1 MPSAWQSLLLLLEHL
16 LSSPERQTEARQC
29 TRADV
34 LSPWSTQ
41 LPSAT
46 QPTPPAYSTPAV
58 LQFDE
63 LAKRV
68 PRSLGC
74 HGCHICCIKEGS
86 LIHPSGNE
94 SCHAKSHHSPRTLQV
109 PSGEWHVAWSAVSVL
124 VGTAGSAHS
133 RMGVPEQSA
142 VGYWV
147 P

>member
-16 LSSPERQTEARQC
+16 LSSPERQTETTQRS
-29 TRADV
+29 RADV
-34 LSPWSTQ
+34 PSPWSTQ
-41 LPSAT
+41 LPLAI

-63 LAKRV
+63 SAKRV
-68 PRSLGC
+68 PRSLGSHHC
-74 HGCHICCIKEGS
+74 E
-86 LIHPSGNE
+86 
-94 SCHAKSHHSPRTLQV
+94 KSHHSPRTLQV